1 MLIGKYLT
9 KYYKK
14 FLPLFIIGILALL
27 VVDYISTEIPLILGD
42 IVNNFEEYQANQNEL
57 LVLILRVVL
66 YALGIFAGRIIWR
79 ICIFRASVRIQA
91 GLRRDM
97 FLKAERLSTS
107 YYHNNKV
114 GNIMAW
120 FTTDIETIGDF
131 FSWGTVMLIDAF
143 FMTGIV
149 IFKMITVSG
158 WLTLFAAIPILLIMI
173 WGFFVEKIMGK
184 QWEDR
189 QVAFDRLYDFAN
201 ENFTGIRVIKAFVK
215 EHQEINAFRKVA
227 LKNKEVNYKFA
238 MTSVVFDV
246 ILESV
251 IFLVLG
257 LIFGLGAYF
266 AVMNAHGNPVVI
278 AGTTIDLRIGD
289 VVAFSGL
296 FDSLIWPMIALGQI
310 VIMRSR
316 SKTSLKRITH
326 FLDTPED
333 IQNPENPIILKK
345 AKGEIEFRN
354 FTFQYPDDN
363 KPILNNISFKINP
376 GEVIGI
382 VGRIGEGKTTI
393 MNILMRLYN
402 VVPNS
407 VFIDGN
413 DIMQLDIESLRNNIA
428 YAPQDNF
435 LFSDKISKNIAFSVS
450 NEENS
455 MIVEAAKFADVHSN
469 INEFPNG
476 YDTVSGERG
485 VTLSGGQKQRISLAR
500 AFYKH
505 APIMIMD
512 DTVSAVDIKT
522 EENILDHIANERKGM
537 TTIVIASRVSTVKNM
552 DKILVLADGGI
563 DGFGSHDELIKT
575 SKVYQKMVFL
585 QQLEEEV
592 EGGKK

>member
-1 MLIGKYLT
+1 MLIGKYLN
-9 KYYKK
+9 KYYKRY
-14 FLPLFIIGILALL
+14 LPLFIIGIIAL
-27 VVDYISTEIPLILGD
+27 VAVDYVNTEIPLILGE
-42 IVNNFEEYQANQNEL
+42 IVNNFEMYQSNTMPL
-57 LVLILRVVL
+57 LDLALKVVVF
-66 YALGIFAGRIIWR
+66 AACIFVGRIIWR
-79 ICIFRASVRIQA
+79 IAIFRASVRIQA
-91 GLRRDM
+91 GLRKDM
-97 FLKAERLSTS
+97 FLKAERLSTT
-107 YYHNNKV
+107 YYHDNKV

-120 FTTDIETIGDF
+120 FTTDIETIGDY

-143 FMTGIV
+143 FLTGIV
-149 IFKMITVSG
+149 IYKMITVSG
-158 WLTLFAAIPILLIMI
+158 WLTLFAAIPIFLIVV

-184 QWEDR
+184 QWDDR
-189 QVAFDRLYDFAN
+189 QVAFDALYDFAN

-227 LKNKEVNYKFA
+227 IRNKDVNYKFA
-238 MTSVVFDV
+238 KTSVIFDV

-266 AVMNAHGNPVVI
+266 AVANAHGNPIVI
-278 AGTTIDLRIGD
+278 GGTPVDLRIGD

-296 FDSLIWPMIALGQI
+296 FDTLIWPMIALGQI

-326 FLDTPED
+326 FLDSPED
-333 IQNPENPIILKK
+333 IQNPENPIVLKDV
-345 AKGEIEFRN
+345 KGEIEFRN
-354 FTFQYPDDN
+354 FSFQYADDN
-363 KPILNNISFKINP
+363 KPILNNISFKIMP
-376 GEVIGI
+376 GETIGI
-382 VGRIGEGKTTI
+382 VGRIGAGKTTI

-402 VVPNS
+402 VAPNT

-413 DIMQLDIESLRNNIA
+413 DIMSCDIESLRNNIA

-435 LFSDKISKNIAFSVS
+435 LFSDKIAKNIAFSVS

-455 MIVEAAKFADVHSN
+455 KIIEAAKFADVHDN
-469 INEFPNG
+469 IYEFPNG
-476 YDTVSGERG
+476 YDTISGERG

-512 DTVSAVDIKT
+512 DTVSAVDIRT
-522 EENILDHIANERKGM
+522 EENILDHIAKEREGM
-537 TTIVIASRVSTVKNM
+537 TTVVIASRVSTVKNM
-552 DKILVLADGGI
+552 DKILVLANGGI
-563 DGFGSHDELIKT
+563 DAFGSHDELIKT